1 MKTEFK
7 PSGYNS
13 VSPYFIVNGAQKMVD
28 MLKAL
33 FNATEKRRYD
43 RPDGTIMHIEVQID
57 DSIIMIGDH
66 SEQFPPN
73 THLMHVYVDNVDEVF
88 ERAISLGCIAVEPP
102 KQREGDPD
110 RRGTFEDFAGNV
122 WSIATQLTPIK

>member
-1 MKTEFK
+1 
-7 PSGYNS
+7 
-13 VSPYFIVNGAQKMVD
+13 
-28 MLKAL
+28 
-33 FNATEKRRYD
+33 
-43 RPDGTIMHIEVQID
+43 
-57 DSIIMIGDH
+57 
-66 SEQFPPN
+66 
-73 THLMHVYVDNVDEVF
+73 MHVYVDNVDEVF

>member
-1 MKTEFK
+1 MKKDFK

-57 DSIIMIGDH
+57 DSIIMIGDA

-88 ERAISLGCIAVEPP
+88 ERAISFGCIAVEPP
-102 KQREGDPD
+102 QEREGDPD

-122 WSIATQLTPIK
+122 WSIATQLTP